1 MAKQLLLVD
10 YENVQAVDLSKLDEH
25 WRIIIFV
32 GVSQK
37 SVPITLVTTAQRL
50 GSRVEWQRLE
60 ASGRNALDFFIAYQ
74 LGRELTTA
82 LDCTILSKDKG
93 FDPLIRH
100 LCNGGFRCQ
109 RIENLAQLEPVVAPN
124 AAPKKA
130 KPKAKSKAASPAASS
145 LPEQCARVIEVLK
158 KSEKKDR
165 PRKTRALS
173 QFIDS
178 VFQKKIDKHAIK
190 AIIDQLLADKHIAA
204 TNGVISYEF

>member
-37 SVPITLVTTAQRL
+37 SVPITLVTAAQRL

-100 LCNGGFRCQ
+100 LCNSGFRCQ
-109 RIENLAQLEPVVAPN
+109 RIENLAQLEPVVAAK
-124 AAPKKA
+124 AA
-130 KPKAKSKAASPAASS
+130 PKAKSKAKPKAAAPAASS
-145 LPEQCARVIEVLK
+145 LPQQCERVIEVLK

-165 PRKTRALS
+165 PRKTKALS

-190 AIIDQLLADKHIAA
+190 AIIDQLLADQHITA
-204 TNGVISYEF
+204 TNGVLSYEF